1 MKIRNA
7 LVVALLYAG
16 QAVAHHA
23 EAVFDQRQI
32 LSVTGT
38 VKAFVW
44 ANPHSLIYLEVTGAS
59 GQTDVNVF
67 EGGSAVVMKR
77 NGWSRGSLKVGDKL
91 AVDFHPRIDKKPG
104 GQFVTAT
111 LTDGT
116 KLAWRPVTTP

>member
-7 LVVALLYAG
+7 FVLALLYAG

-59 GQTDVNVF
+59 GQTDVSVF

-77 NGWSRGSLKVGDKL
+77 SGWARVSLKVGDKS
-91 AVDFHPRIDKKPG
+91 AADYHPRIDKKPG

-111 LTDGT
+111 LPDGT
-116 KLAWRPVTTP
+116 KLAWRAVTP